1 MGCSLCPLKC
11 GADRS
16 SGYGRCTSGNGM
28 RVSAIVVHKGEE
40 PPLITGAGSGAVFFT
55 GCPLKCPYCQN
66 REISHNHLGCSIT
79 TEKLSLYLLELQ
91 DMGCSNIN
99 LITPTHYANEL
110 ILSLEVAKNSGLFIP
125 VMLNSSGYEN
135 IDTIRMLIPYI
146 DLYLMDIRYGDNQS
160 GNTIGGVP
168 DYWDTAMDAVEY
180 IWQKK
185 GPIKVDKT
193 GCAVSGLIVR
203 HLILPGMLS
212 NPLSVLD
219 FLACLSLKIP
229 VSLLAQ
235 YNPTF
240 YTGTVNEMKRRIT
253 QEEYQSVLN
262 RALELGFETIY
273 SQDVDSYEN
282 YAPDFRNPHPFGE
295 GINLLLRDNMRL
307 DKSPF

>member
-1 MGCSLCPLKC
+1 MGCTLCPLKC

-16 SGYGRCTSGNGM
+16 SEYGRCGGGKGM
-28 RVSAIVVHKGEE
+28 RVSAIVIHRGEE
-40 PPLITGAGSGAVFFT
+40 PPLATGAGSGAVFFT

-66 REISHNHLGCSIT
+66 RQISHENLGCSIT
-79 TEKLSLYLLELQ
+79 PERLSSYLLELQ

-99 LITPTHYANEL
+99 LVTPTHYADEL
-110 ILSLEVAKNSGLFIP
+110 ILSLKAAEDGGLVIP

-160 GNTIGGVP
+160 GNYIGGVP
-168 DYWDTAMDAVEY
+168 DYWDAAMDAVEY

-185 GPIKVDKT
+185 GPLKVDKT
-193 GCAVSGLIVR
+193 GRAVSGLIVR
-203 HLILPGMLS
+203 HLVLPGMLS

-235 YNPTF
+235 YNPGF
-240 YTGTVNEMKRRIT
+240 YTGAVAEMKRRIT
-253 QEEYQSVLN
+253 QEEYQRVLS
-262 RALELGFETIY
+262 RALELGFETVY
-273 SQDVDSYEN
+273 SQDADSCEH
-282 YAPDFRNPHPFGE
+282 YAPDFRGLHPFDD
-295 GINLLLRDNMRL
+295 GINLLLRDGIRL
-307 DKSPF
+307 DESPS